1 MPRSPISSS
10 ARPSIDF
17 RVPVLSRTTR
27 CYGPTGRGTRM
38 SSTSTRTSFFFSFD
52 PVRARNHESN
62 TTVHRLNVSVLL
74 YFFNYARHRPR
85 SSFLSNRSRFMA
97 ETELCFVGFLKTFLF
112 LRHRVSIVTCNR
124 PSLIRTRGVQFLRYL
139 ADFPRA
145 KIYLSLSTLFQ
156 RSTPYFE
163 C

>member
-38 SSTSTRTSFFFSFD
+38 SSTSTRTSFFFSSD
-52 PVRARNHESN
+52 PVHARNHESN

-74 YFFNYARHRPR
+74 YFFNYDLATALVLPSCPTAPDLWPR
-85 SSFLSNRSRFMA
+85 LNYLRRIFENVSFSPPPCFDRYLQSSFPYTNSRRTIFSLFTLSRRFSK
-97 ETELCFVGFLKTFLF
+97 G
-112 LRHRVSIVTCNR
+112 
-124 PSLIRTRGVQFLRYL
+124 
-139 ADFPRA
+139 
-145 KIYLSLSTLFQ
+145 
-156 RSTPYFE
+156 
-163 C
+163 